1 VVAELLEEASLLG
14 GLRHPN
20 IVWVYGL
27 VLPVLSGGGQGAAA
41 AAAGVPALLH
51 RGVKRGGGGCLMPA
65 SLTLK
70 QQPARPAAPATCR
83 AVRPAD

>member
-51 RGVKRGGGGCLMPA
+51 RGVKRGGGGLPDA
-65 SLTLK
+65 G
-70 QQPARPAAPATCR
+70 QPDPEAAAGAAGSTCYLPSC
-83 AVRPAD
+83 APG